1 MCVWELTV
9 SSKDAYTV
17 YAGMCIN
24 IHRLLYVCVCYVG
37 VGVCARVLKGTLHTP
52 NIRSTTQQSDDAD
65 TYRVPH
71 SLCFM
76 NRMARSPH
84 AILS

>member
-9 SSKDAYTV
+9 SSKQHIRFMLECVSIYI
-17 YAGMCIN
+17 GCCM
-24 IHRLLYVCVCYVG
+24 CVCYVG

-52 NIRSTTQQSDDAD
+52 NIRSTTQQTDDAD